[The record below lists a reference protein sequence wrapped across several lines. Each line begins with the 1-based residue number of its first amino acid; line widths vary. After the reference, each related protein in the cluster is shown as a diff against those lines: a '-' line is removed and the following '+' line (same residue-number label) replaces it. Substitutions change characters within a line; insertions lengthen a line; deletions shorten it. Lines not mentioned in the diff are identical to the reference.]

1 MTRGGAAEMRRRAG
15 YSGLVIVRRLALAAA
30 AAALAAAC
38 VSTTRAYDR
47 TPEGLRLEVA
57 RRVPG
62 VSASD
67 VVIPFDVDDA
77 TVERARQLLAG
88 AEAGR
93 EVDALVAALTDPS
106 GFGLRYEW
114 ATSGTAKETLERGA
128 GNCLALSS
136 TLIGIARRLG
146 MRASYLEVIT
156 ADPTWVTDGDIIV
169 QADHIAAIVTYGK
182 QRLYVDYSGRLP
194 RARRIRAINDLEAL
208 AHFYN
213 NRGYELLHH
222 TGTGDGEPAWEEAAE
237 DFFLATRVDPA
248 NVRALN
254 NLGVS
259 LARRGD
265 DARARAAYE
274 RALELDPANQSA
286 HLNLVALFVRAGEI
300 ARAQEHL
307 EAARKLDPRNPQIER
322 LAKALTQAPPP
333 PED

>member
-1 MTRGGAAEMRRRAG
+1 MA
-15 YSGLVIVRRLALAAA
+15 RRLALAALA
-30 AAALAAAC
+30 ATLAAC
-38 VSTTRAYDR
+38 VTSPRAYDR

-62 VSASD
+62 VSPAEI
-67 VVIPFDVDDA
+67 VIPFEVDDA
-77 TVERARQLLAG
+77 TLERARQLVAG
-88 AEAGR
+88 ADTGH

-106 GFGLRYEW
+106 GFDLRYEW

-136 TLIGIARRLG
+136 VLIGIARGLG
-146 MRASYLEVIT
+146 MRANYLEVIT
-156 ADPTWVTDGDIIV
+156 ADPTWVADGDIVV
-169 QADHIAAIVTYGK
+169 QADHIAAVISYGK

-222 TGTGDGEPAWEEAAE
+222 TGAAGGDPPWQEAAQ

-254 NLGVS
+254 NFGVS

-265 DARARAAYE
+265 DKRARAAYE
-274 RALELDPANQSA
+274 RALDQDPTSQSA
-286 HLNLVALFVRAGEI
+286 HLNLVALFLRSGEL

-307 EAARKLDPRNPQIER
+307 EAARRLDPRNPQIER
-322 LAKALTQAPPP
+322 LATALTQAPPP